1 MAIDDPL
8 TQRIIAVIERTMK
21 MPAGRVQPSST
32 FDELAIDSLDGINI
46 AFALESEFDVDIPDD
61 SLPRMRSVADIVAGI
76 GSLLAVK
83 ADPPPPA
90 PAAAPPQQNA
100 APAPPEG
107 DAGETPA

>member
-1 MAIDDPL
+1 
-8 TQRIIAVIERTMK
+8 MK